1 MIILA
6 LDFDG
11 VLVNRKSWYVRSGGG
26 ANADPSCVEALNYIT
41 DTTGAEIVISSS
53 WRIGTSLPELRGIL
67 KSWGVTGKVIG
78 KTPHQSARRGAI
90 FISED
95 RGSEIR
101 RWIEGYTQGGALEA
115 LVILDDDE
123 DMGELSPF
131 LVKTEFETGL
141 MMADAERAV
150 QILNGGLPSSGLP
163 RPGSDVDII
172 SEIPS

>member
-1 MIILA
+1 MSSRLLA

-11 VLVNRKSWYVRSGGG
+11 VLVNHKSWYVRSGGH
-26 ANADPSCVEALNYIT
+26 ASADPPCVEALNHIT

-101 RWIEGYTQGGALEA
+101 RWIEGYTQGGAVEA

-123 DMGELSPF
+123 DMGTLSPF

-141 MMADAERAV
+141 TMADAERA
-150 QILNGGLPSSGLP
+150 
-163 RPGSDVDII
+163 GSDSQRRYPEFGIATSGVGRGRRNY
-172 SEIPS
+172 